1 MSNESNILF
10 DNIRKFRGDIL
21 LTEGVNDK
29 IIEDAI
35 NNHQYLYIYYA
46 GDESSERGYRTIR
59 PYVLG
64 TNKNGTVLRAWQ
76 DNRNSD
82 TFKNRPTRSD
92 DHRHDWWVDDHFGGI
107 KPGWRFF
114 RVDRIS
120 KAYPTG
126 EKFNDKD
133 GRVIIPSDYHEGG
146 DNDMMSVIAY
156 VSSKSEPE
164 AVPREIPTQPQ
175 KGGKWAGFMKADAS
189 RYKKTTPPNVINGLY
204 YKAKD
209 VYHQSPNS
217 YFVAVD
223 DTGNFR
229 LIHVRNKTVF
239 PKNAIIGDLTTLY
252 DRTVKREKAA
262 AGRQTRKIKDD
273 LKKQSE
279 ERKKQE
285 MVKENESPTIP
296 FERKPFFKT

>member
-1 MSNESNILF
+1 MTNESGILF
-10 DNIRKFRGDIL
+10 DNIRRFRGETL
-21 LTEGVNDK
+21 LTEGVNDDM
-29 IIEDAI
+29 IVDAI

-46 GDESSERGYRTIR
+46 GDGSNKSGYRTIR

-64 TNKNGTVLRAWQ
+64 TNKNGRVLRAWQ
-76 DNRNSD
+76 DNPNSV
-82 TFKNRPTRSD
+82 TFQNRPTRPD
-92 DHRHDWWVDDHFGGI
+92 DHRHDWWADDHFGGV

-114 RVDRIS
+114 RVDKIS

-126 EKFNDKD
+126 EKFNDEQGK
-133 GRVIIPSDYHEGG
+133 VIIPPDYHEGG
-146 DNDMMSVIAY
+146 DDDMMSIIAY
-156 VSSKSEPE
+156 VSSKTEPE
-164 AVPREIPTQPQ
+164 FVPREVPAEPR
-175 KGGKWAGFMKADAS
+175 KGKWVGFMKADAG
-189 RYKKTTPPNVINGLY
+189 RYKKAMPPNIINGLY
-204 YKAKD
+204 YKTKD
-209 VYHQSPNS
+209 VYHKSPNS

-223 DTGNFR
+223 DAGNFR

-252 DRTVKREKAA
+252 DRTVKQEKVA

-273 LKKQSE
+273 LKRQSE

-285 MVKENESPTIP
+285 MVKENELPTIP